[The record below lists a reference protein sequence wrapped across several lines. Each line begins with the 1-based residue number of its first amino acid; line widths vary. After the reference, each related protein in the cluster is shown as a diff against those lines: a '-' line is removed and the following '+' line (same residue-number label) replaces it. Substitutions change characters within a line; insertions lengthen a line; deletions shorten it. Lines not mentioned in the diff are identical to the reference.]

1 MVVSAMN
8 QYALLKTIPFVDL
21 TNWSVKS
28 ILGSVFS
35 YNQRFELCAIGE
47 FLTRNKTPIDIQD
60 EQIYKRVT
68 IKLYNGGI
76 SLRNTEIGKNIGTKK
91 QFVIKEGQFLLSKID
106 ARNGAFGV
114 VSKAV
119 DNAIITGN
127 FWAFDVDYEKV
138 NPYFLSL
145 VTTTKQFNQFSNNAS
160 TGTTNR
166 HYLQEDEFLIQQIPL
181 PSLIEQKQ
189 LVAEYQAKID
199 FANDCERQAKEL
211 ELSIEKYL
219 YNELNVLFYFNKP
232 ENSSLLKF
240 ASFINLKEWSYN
252 FLSDSNI
259 LKSDY
264 DLTTLNCLIAN
275 FMIDDKG
282 KSLTTMTSKDP
293 NKNFIYIGME
303 DVDKNTGIV
312 LNNNILSGKEIKS
325 ATVQLPKSY
334 FIYGKLRPYL
344 NKFYF
349 NQSDDPNIVVSS
361 EFFVFNIK
369 SKINSAYF
377 KLVLGSFI
385 IQEQIKNAMKGARM
399 PRITKDIFLNL
410 VIPVP
415 PLEVQN
421 NIADHITSIKNQIKE
436 LKQLSV
442 DNRANAILDFE
453 KAIFHHENH

>member
-1 MVVSAMN
+1 MVN
-8 QYALLKTIPFVDL
+8 NEIYKTLNFIPFANFSSWDVKSFNINSQKFNFKTYELKEVLSKTEIQWVEISDPMEYPILGVRSHGQGVYINRIAKGHELTMKRYQRSKVNTLFFCKVRTVGGQWGVVYPAFADSYASSNMTYLDIDFTKIMPQYLEMLLQVKQL
-21 TNWSVKS
+21 TNEWDK
-28 ILGSVFS
+28 
-35 YNQRFELCAIGE
+35 NAIGADGRH
-47 FLTRNKTPIDIQD
+47 FTL
-60 EQIYKRVT
+60 
-68 IKLYNGGI
+68 
-76 SLRNTEIGKNIGTKK
+76 NTM
-91 QFVIKEGQFLLSKID
+91 LDL
-106 ARNGAFGV
+106 
-114 VSKAV
+114 
-119 DNAIITGN
+119 
-127 FWAFDVDYEKV
+127 
-138 NPYFLSL
+138 
-145 VTTTKQFNQFSNNAS
+145 
-160 TGTTNR
+160 
-166 HYLQEDEFLIQQIPL
+166 QIPL
-181 PSLIEQKQ
+181 PSLAEQKQ

-199 FANDCERQAKEL
+199 FANDCEKQAQEL
-211 ELSIEKYL
+211 EQSIEAYL
-219 YNELNVLFYFNKP
+219 YNELNILFYFNKP

-293 NKNFIYIGME
+293 DKNFIYIGME

-312 LNNNILSGKEIKS
+312 LNNNSVSGKEIKS
-325 ATVQLPKSY
+325 ATVQLPKNY

-421 NIADHITSIKNQIKE
+421 KIADHIISIKNQIKE
-436 LKQLSV
+436 LKQLAV

-453 KAIFHHENH
+453 KAIFHNENN